1 MPAKKPLRRAPL
13 KRKTPLSPTPLA
25 RGGARA
31 RGLASAGEVARA
43 APSKKKG
50 AGSAVASAPEKR
62 RRSRVTAPPAA
73 GGRTRRSSKAA
84 PLRSASAEDPR
95 APRPFVKWAGG
106 KRQLLPQ
113 ILAKLPPSFGTY
125 HEPFV
130 GGGAVFFAVAAGKKA
145 VLSDSNERLVRAY
158 KGIKSD
164 VEQVIAL
171 LDEYPKSREFFLSM
185 RDQDIDRRSDA
196 EVAAWFIYMN
206 KLAFNGLY
214 RVNSKNKFNVPY
226 GDNENAVICDR
237 DNLRACARA
246 LVNATIEREEF
257 LDVGRRAEPGDLVY
271 FDPPYF
277 PLSATS
283 YFTSYTARGFT
294 RRDQEKLRDLA
305 MELKERGVHV
315 LLSNSPPAAEL
326 YTKELGFRVTEV
338 LAARNVNS
346 KAELR
351 GKITE
356 LLIH

>member
-1 MPAKKPLRRAPL
+1 
-13 KRKTPLSPTPLA
+13 
-25 RGGARA
+25 
-31 RGLASAGEVARA
+31 VD
-43 APSKKKG
+43 
-50 AGSAVASAPEKR
+50 
-62 RRSRVTAPPAA
+62 
-73 GGRTRRSSKAA
+73 
-84 PLRSASAEDPR
+84 DPR

-106 KRQLLPQ
+106 KRQLLPR
-113 ILAKLPPSFGTY
+113 ILERLPPTFGRY

-158 KGIKSD
+158 NGIKNH
-164 VEQVIAL
+164 VEEVIAL
-171 LDEYPKSREFFLSM
+171 LDEYPKSRQFFLTM
-185 RDQDIDRRSDA
+185 RAQDIDRGSDT

-206 KLAFNGLY
+206 KLAYNGLY

-237 DNLRACARA
+237 ENLRACSRA
-246 LVNATIEREEF
+246 LAHATVEREDF
-257 LDVGRRAEPGDLVY
+257 LEVGRRAEPGDLVY

-277 PLSATS
+277 PVSATS

-294 RRDQEKLRDLA
+294 RRDQENLRDLA
-305 MELKERGVHV
+305 RDLKARGVHV

-326 YTKELGFRVTEV
+326 YTKEHGFDFTKV
-338 LAARNVNS
+338 LASRAVNS

-356 LLIH
+356 LLIY